1 MILIIDNH
9 DSFTY
14 NLVQYVG
21 KFSNNILIV
30 KNDQMRIDEIDFDN
44 ISHII
49 ISPGPGRPEDTKLAL
64 NVIDHA
70 RDNKIPLL
78 GICLGHQAIAYKYDT
93 KIIHARN
100 VMHGKVSVISPQG
113 ESTILNNINKPFK
126 ATRYHSLVLSSKSL
140 SNKFNI
146 TSFSDDGEIMSIEH
160 KDLPLYGV
168 QFHPES
174 IKTDYGYKIIENFLN
189 TCIVQYD

>member
-14 NLVQYVG
+14 NLVQYIG
-21 KFSNNILIV
+21 KISENILIV
-30 KNDQMRIDEIDFDN
+30 KNDQMGINDIDFDN

-49 ISPGPGRPEDTKLAL
+49 ISPGPGKPEDTKLTL
-64 NVIDHA
+64 NVIEYA

-113 ESTILNNINKPFK
+113 ESKILNNINKPFK
-126 ATRYHSLVLSSKSL
+126 ATRYHSLVISSKSL

-146 TSFSDDGEIMSIEH
+146 TSFSEDGEIMSIEH
-160 KDLPLYGV
+160 QRHHLYGV
-168 QFHPES
+168 HFHPES
-174 IKTDYGYKIIENFLN
+174 ILTEYGQTLMNNFLK
-189 TCIVQYD
+189 IVV